1 MSGTLDGR
9 RILVTGGASG
19 IGAAISE
26 ALLEASAQ
34 VMIVQRTAS
43 ELEDALLASGLAG
56 RVEAIA
62 ADLGLPGE
70 CERAVAETIRRF
82 GGLDGLVNNAAVTG
96 PPAHRGV
103 LEIDDAYLDHLVDVN
118 LKAVVRCTAAAAR
131 HMAEHG
137 GGVIVSTAS
146 VLAHAPAPAAAAY
159 SATKAA
165 VIAFTRGVA
174 LELGPRGIRA
184 LTVSPGDIA
193 TASSIAPPAES
204 GQRAVREAALG
215 RRGTTGEIGAVVRF
229 LLGPDAA
236 YLTGS
241 DVLVDGGFLLT

>member
-1 MSGTLDGR
+1 MSEGLRGR
-9 RILVTGGASG
+9 RILVTGGATG
-19 IGAAISE
+19 IGAAISD
-26 ALLEASAQ
+26 AVLDAGAR

-43 ELEDALLASGLAG
+43 ELDGALRASRLAG

-62 ADLGLPGE
+62 ADLGRPGE
-70 CERAVAETIRRF
+70 CERVVAETVRRL
-82 GGLDGLVNNAAVTG
+82 GGLDGLVNNAAITG
-96 PPAHRGV
+96 PSAQQGV
-103 LEIDDAYLDHLVDVN
+103 LEIDDAYLDRMVDVN
-118 LKAVVRCTAAAAR
+118 LKSVVRCTVAAAR
-131 HMAEHG
+131 HMTEHG

-146 VLAHAPAPAAAAY
+146 VLAHAPAPASAVY

-193 TASSIAPPAES
+193 TASSIAPPAEA

-215 RRGTTGEIGAVVRF
+215 RRGTTTEIGAVVRF
-229 LLGPDAA
+229 LLSPDAA
-236 YLTGS
+236 YLTGT